1 MTDTAHAADH
11 AHVMHGESEHQGH
24 GSRRSYV
31 VGFLLSVVLTA
42 IPFWLVMTGAL
53 GDRQATVLVII
64 GMAVVQIL
72 VHTVCFLHVNTRSE
86 GGWTLLAYA
95 FAAVMVLIVIA
106 GSLWIMYHLNTNMMP
121 MPGDMAGEM
130 GGDMSGGMAGQAS
143 GPTNTMDH
151 AR

>member
-1 MTDTAHAADH
+1 MNEATHADHGTQHGEAHAP
-11 AHVMHGESEHQGH
+11 GEMDGH
-24 GSRRSYV
+24 GSRKGYL

-53 GDRQATVLVII
+53 DTQTTAIVII
-64 GMAVVQIL
+64 ALAVVQIL

-95 FAAVMVLIVIA
+95 FAAVIVLIVIS

-121 MPGDMAGEM
+121 VTQTGM
-130 GGDMSGGMAGQAS
+130 G
-143 GPTNTMDH
+143 T
-151 AR
+151 